1 MPATFG
7 IGSLPSGA
15 SAPSDTAVKTAT
27 TKESVDTYNY
37 RDETGVTKKLLA
49 GKLKTTEVTLDV
61 IGSPSLAAV
70 AAGAFAEGTLKMV
83 SAKISE
89 SNDGAPEGTVTYKG
103 YETI

>member
-15 SAPSDTAVKTAT
+15 SAPNDTAVKSAT

-37 RDETGVTKKLLA
+37 RDETGVTKRLLA

-70 AAGAFAEGTLKMV
+70 AAGPFGEGTLKMV

-89 SNDGAPEGTVTYKG
+89 SNDSAPEGTVTYKG
-103 YETI
+103 YESL